1 MKEMLSFRRDMSP
14 FLTGFTP
21 EQLTERIQWVT
32 ARLYELKKLRGTTEE
47 RRSLRKALG
56 YLFAMQERQG
66 ELGEGGAF
74 NSEHTTTMFEGPF
87 DIPVVNQDGATP
99 IERKVR
105 IVKAATAGSATS
117 GYYANLVPGDFI
129 DYVQLATSGFKIKEI
144 TSWSLGSE
152 EAIVAFQTSSSD
164 ELLGN
169 SVSNFTRIGEG
180 FCGIITKFPMGDWP
194 LYLANETANII
205 GHNVGSQAALK
216 VVFDVILELLI

>member
-1 MKEMLSFRRDMSP
+1 MSP
-14 FLTGFTP
+14 FLAGFTP
-21 EQLTERIQWVT
+21 EQLSERIQWVG
-32 ARLYELKKLRGTTEE
+32 ARIRELSKLRKTDPEC
-47 RRSLRKALG
+47 RRLRKILAHLH
-56 YLFAMQERQG
+56 MQSRG

-74 NSEHTTTMFEGPF
+74 NSEQTTTMFEGPF

-105 IVKAATAGSATS
+105 IIKSATAGSATS